1 MRKKSKNSIIFGLS
15 LLETSG
21 NWHNFI
27 AGLNDMPHFKALEL
41 PGHFFEDT
49 DLPDVL
55 SRKKWFYIHVSQIV
69 SNSLARSIAE
79 QSPKM
84 IMDFVETMDKNI
96 RKLKQFYV
104 DSCSVD
110 FSLEYLY
117 ENPKTYGSMVDLFK
131 KFIPVLYDTG
141 INFCIPAK
149 IPSGSEELPEFFL
162 SFMREVMSP
171 NMRFSVDIYP
181 HRLGKD
187 FKMETLFHWF
197 NLDSVVVRFVY
208 DAAVGDHLLKA
219 SVQPWI
225 KYLKHIGFTGAVI
238 FSPRI
243 ADADTFLKEAA
254 LLHQMISELDKS

>member
-1 MRKKSKNSIIFGLS
+1 MRKKSKNNIIFGLS

-27 AGLNDMPHFKALEL
+27 SGLNDMPHFKGLEL
-41 PGHFFEDT
+41 PGHFFEDS

-55 SRKKWFYIHVSQIV
+55 SRKKWYYIHASQIV

-117 ENPKTYGSMVDLFK
+117 ENPKIYGS
-131 KFIPVLYDTG
+131 IRY
-141 INFCIPAK
+141 
-149 IPSGSEELPEFFL
+149 E
-162 SFMREVMSP
+162 R
-171 NMRFSVDIYP
+171 
-181 HRLGKD
+181 
-187 FKMETLFHWF
+187 
-197 NLDSVVVRFVY
+197 
-208 DAAVGDHLLKA
+208 
-219 SVQPWI
+219 
-225 KYLKHIGFTGAVI
+225 
-238 FSPRI
+238 
-243 ADADTFLKEAA
+243 
-254 LLHQMISELDKS
+254 